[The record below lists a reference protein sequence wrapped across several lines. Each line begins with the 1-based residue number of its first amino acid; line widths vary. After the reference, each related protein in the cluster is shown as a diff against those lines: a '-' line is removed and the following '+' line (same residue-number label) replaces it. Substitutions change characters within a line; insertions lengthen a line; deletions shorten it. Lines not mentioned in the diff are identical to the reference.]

1 MMIDDTRK
9 WSEDVAPTL
18 KEKIDT
24 SKVKKEAEQNQ
35 AASQKLKSEGE
46 QK

>member
-1 MMIDDTRK
+1 MTIDERK
-9 WSEDVAPTL
+9 WDKSVAPEL
-18 KEKIDT
+18 KGKLNE
-24 SKVKKEAEQNQ
+24 SQVKKEAEQNQ